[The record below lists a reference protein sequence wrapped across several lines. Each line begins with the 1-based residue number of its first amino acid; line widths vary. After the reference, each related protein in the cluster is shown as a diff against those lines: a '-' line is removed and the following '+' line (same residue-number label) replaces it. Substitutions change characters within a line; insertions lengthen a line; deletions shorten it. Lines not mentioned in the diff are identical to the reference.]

1 MSINHEKNYV
11 LAKWYLQSKISK
23 NFQALCKEI
32 GSLEAAPRFP
42 CQEPRDKPSVKEHQM
57 TLQTPCLLHSSK
69 TQRLMPFL
77 DQKTTA
83 TCLRFIM
90 DNHSFKYKT
99 AFYNQM
105 DPDGQL
111 SQSQIY
117 TQDTDFDGKMQPRQH
132 KKQLR
137 EQEVPVTIMSST
149 TLPLST
155 ELHMRSGTA
164 DAGVGRTQEPDAKA
178 QGTWGV
184 GRGQQKTGATVG
196 GHLLYQQHSHFLS
209 LPC

>member
-1 MSINHEKNYV
+1 
-11 LAKWYLQSKISK
+11 
-23 NFQALCKEI
+23 
-32 GSLEAAPRFP
+32 
-42 CQEPRDKPSVKEHQM
+42 M
-57 TLQTPCLLHSSK
+57 TLQTPCLLYSSK

-83 TCLRFIM
+83 TCLLFIM
-90 DNHSFKYKT
+90 DNRSFKYKT

-117 TQDTDFDGKMQPRQH
+117 TQDTDFEGKMQPRQIQ
-132 KKQLR
+132 KQLR

-164 DAGVGRTQEPDAKA
+164 DAGVGRTQSQMPKPRAC
-178 QGTWGV
+178 V
-184 GRGQQKTGATVG
+184 G
-196 GHLLYQQHSHFLS
+196 
-209 LPC
+209 